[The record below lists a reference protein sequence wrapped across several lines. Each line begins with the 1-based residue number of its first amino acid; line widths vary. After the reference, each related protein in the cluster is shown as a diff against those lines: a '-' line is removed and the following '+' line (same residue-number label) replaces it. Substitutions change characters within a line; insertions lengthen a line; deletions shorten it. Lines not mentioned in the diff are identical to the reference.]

1 VIAVRLAW
9 RTLAVRPWRTL
20 FLLSGYAI
28 GVAVMIVLLSIGDA
42 MMAQARD
49 ERLVGGGSISVLPE
63 GLDLEVMK
71 TGGLGGMY
79 FSIPNA
85 RFVHA
90 QVLASPRLG
99 DTITAVAP
107 QIEGKLLYLRRGD
120 GPLIPL
126 RATGEV
132 PSASAAVGAAPRV
145 TEGAWADDDGD
156 RRWLRPTDAERLAV
170 IDAFHET
177 PPGAA
182 DRDTWAEWHYFNV
195 RTPDAQRWA
204 FLTFAI
210 GGDVPAGEWAGQVL
224 LTWHEQGRAPRTFV
238 ATVPRADVRYH
249 TDGPDLA
256 LGSHTVRVD
265 SAGRYHLR
273 AAAREQ
279 GGGATATVELT
290 VVPRPRMYFP
300 NAAIGGDA
308 LLSGYAVP
316 VLQGAATGRLC
327 VGATCTDFDAAPA
340 YHDHNWGT
348 WRQVA
353 WEWGVV
359 QAEGLALL
367 YGRVERS
374 DSTQASAPLFA
385 YLADSLGFRALFRPR
400 LISYEDGRA
409 VRVGGRTVQVPS
421 RARFADLRGGDTL
434 FVDIDTEDAH
444 VTDTRTQRR
453 RQGED
458 VVALP
463 RPYFVQLKGRATLRG
478 RVGGQPFAAT
488 GTVFFET
495 YR

>member
-1 VIAVRLAW
+1 MIAVRLAW

-49 ERLVGGGSISVLPE
+49 ERLVGGGTVSVLPE

-90 QVLASPRLG
+90 QVLATPRLA

-107 QIEGKLLYLRRGD
+107 QIEGKLLYLAHGD
-120 GPLIPL
+120 GPLIPI

-132 PSASAAVGAAPRV
+132 PSASAAVGAAAQV
-145 TEGAWADDDGD
+145 VDGVWADDAGD
-156 RRWLRPTDAERLAV
+156 RAWARPTPAERLAA

-177 PPGAA
+177 PAGVE
-182 DRDTWAEWHYFNV
+182 DRDTWAEWHYFNL
-195 RTPDAQRWA
+195 RTPDARRWA
-204 FLTFAI
+204 FLTFALR
-210 GGDVPAGEWAGQVL
+210 GDVPRGEFAGQLL

-238 ATVPRADVRYH
+238 ALVPGRDVRYR
-249 TDGPDLA
+249 TDAPDLA
-256 LGSHTVRVD
+256 LGPHTVRVD

-273 AAAREQ
+273 ASAQEQ
-279 GGGATATVELT
+279 GGTATASVDL
-290 VVPRPRMYFP
+290 VIVPQPRMYFP
-300 NAAIGGDA
+300 NAAVGGDA

-327 VGATCTDFDAAPA
+327 VGGACTDFAAAPA

-367 YGRVERS
+367 YGRVES
-374 DSTQASAPLFA
+374 AGTGQPSAPLFA
-385 YLADSLGFRALFRPR
+385 YLADTLGFRALFRPR
-400 LISYEDGRA
+400 LIAYEDDR
-409 VRVGGRTVQVPS
+409 RVVLGGRTLQVPS
-421 RARFADLRGGDTL
+421 RARFVDVRGADTL
-434 FVDIDTEDAH
+434 VMEIDTEDAH
-444 VTDTRTQRR
+444 VTDTRAERQ
-453 RQGED
+453 RQGD
-458 VVALP
+458 AASLQA
-463 RPYFVQLKGRATLRG
+463 RRYFVQLKGRAILRG
-478 RVGGQPFAAT
+478 RVGGQPFRAT
-488 GTVFFET
+488 GTAFFET